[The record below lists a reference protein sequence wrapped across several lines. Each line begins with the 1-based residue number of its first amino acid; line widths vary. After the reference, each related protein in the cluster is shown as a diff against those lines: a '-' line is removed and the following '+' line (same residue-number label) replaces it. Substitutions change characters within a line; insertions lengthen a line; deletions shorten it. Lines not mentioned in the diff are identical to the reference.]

1 MSWSSALQRGAL
13 LALLLALAGCGF
25 QLAGQQSLPSGFETI
40 AVDIE
45 DTRSDVY
52 LALERALAAQGVRI
66 DRDSP
71 NRLAISDIET
81 GQRVLSVSARNI
93 PREFEVFY
101 TISYSFRRDRELLL
115 ERPAVTLTRDY
126 IWDETQVLGKL
137 REERRLRAL
146 IVDDLVDIILRQIAS
161 VA

>member
-25 QLAGQQSLPSGFETI
+25 QLAGRQSLPSGFETI

>member
-1 MSWSSALQRGAL
+1 MSWSSAVQRGAL

>member
-25 QLAGQQSLPSGFETI
+25 QLAGRQSLPSGFETI

-52 LALERALAAQGVRI
+52 LELERALAAQGVRI

-146 IVDDLVDIILRQIAS
+146 IVDDLGDIILRQIAS

>member
-1 MSWSSALQRGAL
+1 MSWSSVVRRGAL
-13 LALLLALAGCGF
+13 PALLLALAGCGF

-52 LALERALAAQGVRI
+52 LALERALAARGVRI

-71 NRLAISDIET
+71 NKLAISDIET

-101 TISYSFRRDRELLL
+101 TISYSFRRDRALLL

-137 REERRLRAL
+137 REEQRLRAL